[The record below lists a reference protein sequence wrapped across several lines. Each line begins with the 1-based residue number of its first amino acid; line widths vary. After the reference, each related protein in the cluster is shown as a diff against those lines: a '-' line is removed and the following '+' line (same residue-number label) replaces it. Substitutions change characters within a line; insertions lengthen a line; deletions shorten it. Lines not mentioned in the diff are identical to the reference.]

1 MVDSIPYR
9 HDTSGSSAS
18 CNTRSLSDTVTEAS
32 KAAKSLNRQNQI
44 IGLAQLRLTNLQL
57 HGREEQLK
65 LLQTK
70 LNKLVAN
77 NTDGEHNNVV
87 VRRHSSLDSITSDSV
102 DVAAVGNNE
111 LILVVGSSGQGKS
124 ALVMK
129 GLKLPAQKMGITFT
143 MGKFDMNN
151 NTMSLPFSA
160 VVDAFS
166 SLTKQL
172 STEDNSYTLKR
183 IKIDICEILGEEDI
197 KLVSH
202 CLPPGCEE
210 LFPDNTDTTTRD
222 NNGAYKS
229 HSHTIQNDTRR
240 LQYAFR
246 RLLRAICSNLK
257 GVLFFLDDLQWSDSE
272 SLELIK
278 SLALA
283 RIPNLLIVGAY
294 RNDEV
299 NE

>member
-1 MVDSIPYR
+1 MVDNTIPYR

-18 CNTRSLSDTVTEAS
+18 ETCCNTRSLSDTVTEAS
-32 KAAKSLNRQNQI
+32 KAAKSLNRQNQTI
-44 IGLAQLRLTNLQL
+44 SLAQLRLTNLQL
-57 HGREEQLK
+57 HGRDEQLK
-65 LLQTK
+65 ILRIK
-70 LNKLVAN
+70 LKELVTNKE
-77 NTDGEHNNVV
+77 GGGHNNVV
-87 VRRHSSLDSITSDSV
+87 VRRHSSLDSITSDSKEV
-102 DVAAVGNNE
+102 SVSNNE
-111 LILVVGSSGQGKS
+111 LILVSGSSGQGKS

-129 GLKLPAQKMGITFT
+129 GLKLPAQKMGINFT

-160 VVDAFS
+160 VVDAFG

-183 IKIDICEILGEEDI
+183 IKIDIEVLGEEDI
-197 KLVSH
+197 QLVST
-202 CLPPGCEE
+202 CLPGCEE
-210 LFPDNTDTTTRD
+210 LFPDTDTTSRD
-222 NNGAYKS
+222 NNIIYTSSS
-229 HSHTIQNDTRR
+229 HAIQNDTRR

-257 GVLFFLDDLQWSDSE
+257 GIVLFLDDLQWSDSE

-294 RNDEV
+294 RDDEV

>member
-1 MVDSIPYR
+1 MVDNTIPYR

-32 KAAKSLNRQNQI
+32 KAAKSLNRQNQTI
-44 IGLAQLRLTNLQL
+44 SLAQLCLTNLQL
-57 HGREEQLK
+57 HGRDEQLK
-65 LLQTK
+65 ILRTK
-70 LNKLVAN
+70 LNELHAN
-77 NTDGEHNNVV
+77 NTEGEHNNVV

-102 DVAAVGNNE
+102 KVAVGNNE
-111 LILVVGSSGQGKS
+111 LILVSGSSGQGKS

-160 VVDAFS
+160 VVDVFT

-172 STEDNSYTLKR
+172 STEDNSYSLKR
-183 IKIDICEILGEEDI
+183 IKIDICEILGEDI
-197 KLVSH
+197 KLVST
-202 CLPPGCEE
+202 CLPGCEE
-210 LFPDNTDTTTRD
+210 LFPDTDTTSRD
-222 NNGAYKS
+222 NNDTP
-229 HSHTIQNDTRR
+229 SHTIQNDTRR

-246 RLLRAICSNLK
+246 RLLRAICSNVK
-257 GVLFFLDDLQWSDSE
+257 GILFFLDDLQWSDSE

-278 SLALA
+278 SLSLA

-294 RNDEV
+294 RDDEV
-299 NE
+299 KE